1 MRTTIVP
8 LYIYINKTVHASM
21 NDVPTETRDTHPQL
35 PRPLIQLEDS
45 MPEVEYQTIE
55 GVPNDEVLSLVLKVS
70 DNAFSTKGDIAEYQ
84 RHLTGKRHILT
95 CLAFNNGEPVG
106 FKIGYEER
114 QYYFESWRGG
124 VIENA
129 RRKGIADQLT
139 RHQHAWCEQQGFRL
153 ISTICSNENVPMLIL
168 NFRHGLRITGSFL
181 DRGQHLKLV
190 LQKHL
195 T

>member
-1 MRTTIVP
+1 
-8 LYIYINKTVHASM
+8 
-21 NDVPTETRDTHPQL
+21 
-35 PRPLIQLEDS
+35 